1 MTKLDAVDLQ
11 NKELNDLYDF
21 EYNRRF
27 PESEDSIPTQFVRGL
42 SRELSDPNSYANK
55 GGSFADGLGEGFVQG
70 ATDGYLRE
78 ADKHKHEGMGD
89 IYDII
94 ADIKLQTQK
103 LKADALNDQADI
115 NQKNQA
121 IKRLTPPVRQ
131 LSEAQYAGDTNA
143 VHDIGRGIFEMMKSM
158 GMVTGNY
165 ITTRDG
171 TIIGEDE
178 NGVESI
184 NINDLIAQSGK
195 TPEEIFGDDADRIMS
210 MLSKGSKAKYEQVQ
224 AMSQA
229 ELDEKYAK
237 ADNLNAQAGKYDAE
251 AGKIGYEMQN
261 PPMSEID
268 KFNMQ
273 TVRTSNEDFLK
284 TIRNSIAKNQPEL
297 KIKVL
302 DRMEELLTD
311 AGSEFGGTPF
321 NALSRFYKKKLG
333 LDSDIQ
339 EATMLQKYFFPDIKG
354 VAGNPNQKEWDDLLK
369 RIISGETNVNAA
381 LKALKFERQ
390 EAENQI
396 NNYNN
401 YRKALIET
409 NHSIPYYHPEIDKLI
424 KSYPDERKEKNYDK
438 IDNSSNKNQNP
449 LPKSISEEDFILMV
463 DPETGEK
470 EKVYKDDVDKAET
483 ELGLK
488 KV

>member
-237 ADNLNAQAGKYDAE
+237 TDNLNAQAGKYDAE

-261 PPMSEID
+261 PPLSE
-268 KFNMQ
+268 MQ
-273 TVRTSNEDFLK
+273 K
-284 TIRNSIAKNQPEL
+284 TINTEN
-297 KIKVL
+297 IKGNGAYL
-302 DRMEELLTD
+302 
-311 AGSEFGGTPF
+311 
-321 NALSRFYKKKLG
+321 KKLSDTYHQKDYNVKLEILNRMQDLVDTTPHMGQG
-333 LDSDIQ
+333 LWSALKRRYVKETGDSSKINSF
-339 EATMLQKYFFPDIKG
+339 EVMQKHFFSDIKG
-354 VAGNPNQKEWDDLLK
+354 VAGNPNAAEWNDLVS
-369 RIISGETNVNAA
+369 RIIGPHMERETALEQIELEKDITNNKINEYNSWSNVLSNNPDHLSYHNPIIKQRVREEMDTLNSTNDGISQSNQNMVIAKDPESGE
-381 LKALKFERQ
+381 ERMIPIEKIE
-390 EAENQI
+390 EARSRGLLI
-396 NNYNN
+396 N
-401 YRKALIET
+401 E
-409 NHSIPYYHPEIDKLI
+409 
-424 KSYPDERKEKNYDK
+424 
-438 IDNSSNKNQNP
+438 
-449 LPKSISEEDFILMV
+449 
-463 DPETGEK
+463 
-470 EKVYKDDVDKAET
+470 
-483 ELGLK
+483 
-488 KV
+488 